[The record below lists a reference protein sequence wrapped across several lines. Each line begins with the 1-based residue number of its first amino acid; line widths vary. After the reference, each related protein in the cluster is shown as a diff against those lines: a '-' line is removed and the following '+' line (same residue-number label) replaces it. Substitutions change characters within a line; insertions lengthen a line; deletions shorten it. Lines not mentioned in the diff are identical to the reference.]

1 VDWASEDEDS
11 DDNEDENKESVNGPT
26 REVRLL
32 DYACGTGMMSRVSF
46 LTFSFSAVSDHAS
59 NYAST
64 VNWVRYLYTSWC

>member
-46 LTFSFSAVSDHAS
+46 LTLSFSAV
-59 NYAST
+59 
-64 VNWVRYLYTSWC
+64 